1 MSNSS
6 QEKPEIVEVPKQV
19 ETAEA
24 TAPRKRRWRVSRRG
38 FLIGAGATA
47 GLLAIGYVY
56 GKPLMHL
63 RLAESLDGG
72 GAPGGYS
79 EEDPFVWF
87 EVLPDS
93 RIRLHVAKIEMGQ
106 GVHTSLAQ
114 VAAEEL
120 GIGMADLDV
129 RQATTT
135 LGPQDSFGTSGSVSV
150 SSTWTPLRT
159 MGATLQEMLRQEAA
173 LMLGV
178 PASALVVRERGFAVA
193 NDPAQ
198 RADFAAIVAQKQ
210 GDWSVPE
217 VTIPATREWRVVGQ
231 PAPRIDIPKKLTGG
245 AVYGYDARLPGMK
258 YGAVLRPP
266 TIEAKLLS
274 VEPGNAAQMDGV
286 LRVVIEDGF
295 AGVVAETRAQAYAGV
310 SALEPVWDEGRLWA
324 QADIDALVVAE
335 GNDGVTIQAEG
346 SAPRLLADQTTHSAQ
361 YRTPM
366 AVQTPLEA
374 QAALAD
380 VQGET
385 ARIWVSTQM
394 PSAVRDQVAEALG
407 IKAEAIEVN
416 PTYVGGGFGR
426 KTGFESAVEA
436 ARLARAAGVPVH
448 VGWSR
453 LEEMRYGYF
462 RPSTHHELFAQVS
475 TEGKITALE
484 HRQASG
490 DVAFGFLPGFLEF
503 MMGADFGATRG
514 ARIHYGGIPNRE
526 VVAYR
531 KQLPVTTGWWR
542 GLGLLANTFAI
553 ETFMDEL
560 AQEAGIDPIQFRLN
574 HLGDDFDAQ
583 RERAVLER
591 VAELSNWGSAAP
603 AGRAR
608 GMASCFDAGT
618 AVAQVAEVS
627 VDDAGLVR
635 VHNMWVA
642 MDPGL
647 VVNPD
652 GAAAQVEGN
661 VMWGVG
667 SALLE
672 EVAVAEGRV
681 ALGNF
686 DTYPLLSM
694 KQAPHVEVVLLEAGD
709 GIPRGVGEPPI
720 GPVAAAV
727 GNALFALTGRRLR
740 ELPFTPTRVLAALSA

>member
-1 MSNSS
+1 MSDS
-6 QEKPEIVEVPKQV
+6 QV
-19 ETAEA
+19 EAPAVDETPVVEA
-24 TAPRKRRWRVSRRG
+24 ARKRRWRVSRRG

-63 RLAESLDGG
+63 RMAESLDSGS
-72 GAPGGYS
+72 APGGYS
-79 EEDPFVWF
+79 DEAPFVWF

-93 RIRLHVAKIEMGQ
+93 RIRLYVPKIEMGQ

-114 VAAEEL
+114 IAAEEL
-120 GIGMADLDV
+120 GVELADMEV
-129 RQATTT
+129 VQATTSM
-135 LGPQDSFGTSGSVSV
+135 GPKDSFGTSGSVSV
-150 SSTWTPLRT
+150 SASWEPIRA
-159 MGATLQEMLRQEAA
+159 MGATLQEMLRREAA

-178 PASALVVRERGFAVA
+178 PAADLVVRERGFAVEGT
-193 NDPAQ
+193 PAQ
-198 RADFAAIVAQKQ
+198 RADFAAIVAQKA
-210 GDWSVPE
+210 GEWEVPE
-217 VTIPATREWRVVGQ
+217 VTVPPVREWRVVGQ
-231 PAPRIDIPKKLTGG
+231 PSARVDIPGKLTGE
-245 AVYGYDARLPGMK
+245 AVYGYDARMPGMK
-258 YGAVLRPP
+258 FGAVLRPP
-266 TIEAKLLS
+266 TIEAKLVS
-274 VEPGNAAQMDGV
+274 VAAGNAAQMPGV
-286 LRVVIEDGF
+286 LHVLIEDGF

-310 SALEPVWDEGRLWA
+310 AALEPVWDEGRLWT
-324 QADIDALVVAE
+324 QAEIDAIVVAE
-335 GNDGVTIQAEG
+335 GNDGITIQADG
-346 SAPRLLADQTTHSAQ
+346 SAPRLLADATTHSAQ

-374 QAALAD
+374 QAALAN
-380 VQGET
+380 VTGES
-385 ARIWVSTQM
+385 AEIWVSTQM
-394 PSAVRDQVAEALG
+394 PTAVQGEVEEALG
-407 IKAEAIEVN
+407 IKAENIAIN

-436 ARLARAAGVPVH
+436 ARLSRAAGVPVH

-462 RPSTHHELFAQVS
+462 RPSTHHELFAQVND
-475 TEGKITALE
+475 GKIEALE

-514 ARIHYGGIPNRE
+514 ARLHYGGIPNRE
-526 VVAYR
+526 VVAFR
-531 KQLPVTTGWWR
+531 KMLPVSTGWWR

-553 ETFMDEL
+553 ESFMDEL
-560 AQEAGIDPIQFRLN
+560 AHDAGVDPIQFRLN
-574 HLGDDFDAQ
+574 HLGDDFNAQ

-591 VAELSNWGSAAP
+591 VAEISGWGSAPP

-608 GMASCFDAGT
+608 GVAACFDAGT

-627 VDDAGLVR
+627 LDEAGQVR
-635 VHNMWVA
+635 VHTVWVA
-642 MDPGL
+642 MDCGL

-672 EVAVAEGRV
+672 ELQVAEGKI

-694 KQAPHVEVVLLEAGD
+694 KQAPHVEVALLEAGD

-727 GNALFALTGRRLR
+727 GNALFALTGKRLR
-740 ELPFTPTRVLAALSA
+740 ELPFTPARVLAAQSA